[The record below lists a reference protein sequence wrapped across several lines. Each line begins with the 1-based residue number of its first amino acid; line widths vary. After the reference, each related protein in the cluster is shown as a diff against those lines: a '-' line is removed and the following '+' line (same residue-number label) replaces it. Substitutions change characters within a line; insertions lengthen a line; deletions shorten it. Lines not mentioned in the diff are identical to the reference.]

1 MTASTIDR
9 TLSTYLVTLASLHS
23 LYQSQKH
30 KNKSDLVKCQAI
42 NLTLTFFFWTYFFSN
57 FCLVLNYPTQ
67 RIYQASDLLS
77 LSLFCYCRQVTISQ
91 FFFREEGRSVLNL
104 PHHQV
109 GASPTSIRE
118 GGRPCSQSSTTSQ
131 GGVGEGGW
139 GKGGSGM
146 GGDHECSRR
155 CHELHLSLLDFV
167 ADCVS
172 TPHMA
177 QAISDV
183 VG

>member
-1 MTASTIDR
+1 MNSRKAFTSTIDR

-67 RIYQASDLLS
+67 RIHQASDLLS

-91 FFFREEGRSVLNL
+91 FFSGRGVYLSLIFHITRWAPVQRASGRGVDLALSL
-104 PHHQV
+104 PPSHK
-109 GASPTSIRE
+109 
-118 GGRPCSQSSTTSQ
+118 GGL
-131 GGVGEGGW
+131 
-139 GKGGSGM
+139 GKGGWVRGVREGWGS
-146 GGDHECSRR
+146 
-155 CHELHLSLLDFV
+155 
-167 ADCVS
+167 
-172 TPHMA
+172 
-177 QAISDV
+177 
-183 VG
+183 

>member
-1 MTASTIDR
+1 MNSRKAFTSTIDR

-67 RIYQASDLLS
+67 RIHQASDLLS

-91 FFFREEGRSVLNL
+91 FFSGRGVYLSLIFHITRWAPVQTASGRGVDLALSL
-104 PHHQV
+104 PPSHK
-109 GASPTSIRE
+109 
-118 GGRPCSQSSTTSQ
+118 GGL
-131 GGVGEGGW
+131 
-139 GKGGSGM
+139 GKGGGVR
-146 GGDHECSRR
+146 GGQGWVGIMSVPDVAMNYIC
-155 CHELHLSLLDFV
+155 LSWTL
-167 ADCVS
+167 
-172 TPHMA
+172 
-177 QAISDV
+177 
-183 VG
+183 

>member
-1 MTASTIDR
+1 MNSRKAFTSTIDR

-67 RIYQASDLLS
+67 RIHQASDLLS

-91 FFFREEGRSVLNL
+91 FFSGRRVDLSSIFHITRWAPVQQASGRGVDLVLNL
-104 PHHQV
+104 PPSHK
-109 GASPTSIRE
+109 E
-118 GGRPCSQSSTTSQ
+118 GL
-131 GGVGEGGW
+131 
-139 GKGGSGM
+139 GKGGGVR
-146 GGDHECSRR
+146 GGQGRVGIMSVPDVAMNYIC
-155 CHELHLSLLDFV
+155 LSWTL
-167 ADCVS
+167 
-172 TPHMA
+172 
-177 QAISDV
+177 
-183 VG
+183 

>member
-1 MTASTIDR
+1 MNSRKAFTSTIDR

-67 RIYQASDLLS
+67 RIHQASDLLS

-109 GASPTSIRE
+109 GANPNNIME
-118 GGRPCSQSSTTSQ
+118 GVDLVLNLPNQQGGAQNSQSINFRNK
-131 GGVGEGGW
+131 GW
-139 GKGGSGM
+139 K
-146 GGDHECSRR
+146 R
-155 CHELHLSLLDFV
+155 
-167 ADCVS
+167 
-172 TPHMA
+172 T
-177 QAISDV
+177 I
-183 VG
+183 

>member
-1 MTASTIDR
+1 MNSRKAFTSTIDR

-67 RIYQASDLLS
+67 RIHQATILLLQTS
-77 LSLFCYCRQVTISQ
+77 HHLT

-131 GGVGEGGW
+131 GGL
-139 GKGGSGM
+139 GKGGGVR
-146 GGDHECSRR
+146 GGQGWVGIMSVPDITQR
-155 CHELHLSLLDFV
+155 HLIW
-167 ADCVS
+167 
-172 TPHMA
+172 PEPY
-177 QAISDV
+177 